1 MEYNIS
7 INQSVNEFQLRVIH
21 DYIRGIENLKF
32 DNSKD
37 IICQKYRINNF
48 ELESFI
54 NQTLFI
60 NIVAEHCN
68 NCNSDFSKSFSK
80 RAEIL
85 KNLKKDVVE
94 LSSCKNCQK
103 KIDEEIEEKNAL
115 AFEVKIETKNN
126 LLFSLDAFTASNFE
140 KMINL
145 DKNIVFEHGKLL
157 KIEGVKSDDDKYII
171 NIKS

>member
-94 LSSCKNCQK
+94 LSSCKNCQL
-103 KIDEEIEEKNAL
+103 EAEEKE
-115 AFEVKIETKNN
+115 FEEKLLEKIESKDN
-126 LLFSLDAFTASNFE
+126 LLFVINSFKAPNFE
-140 KMINL
+140 KIIEL
-145 DKNIVFEHGKLL
+145 DKSVIFDNGKLL